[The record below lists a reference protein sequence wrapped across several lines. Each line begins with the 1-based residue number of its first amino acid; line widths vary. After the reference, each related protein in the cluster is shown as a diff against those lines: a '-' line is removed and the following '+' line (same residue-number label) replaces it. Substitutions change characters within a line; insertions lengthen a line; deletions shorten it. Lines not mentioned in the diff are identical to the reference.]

1 MSQAANPLRRLVFFA
16 PVALVLGFAA
26 IAYSMMTSGKD
37 NSVLPSALIGALA
50 PELSLPPLDGAVN
63 NGKPMPALTSDAIRG
78 QLTLVNVWAS
88 WCVPCRQEHPI
99 IMGLSKDSRIKVV
112 GINYK
117 DKNEN
122 ALGFLAE
129 LGNPFAAIGV
139 DPRGAAAIDW
149 GVYGIP
155 ESYLVGADGKII
167 YKRVGP
173 FDEKSLNNDLF
184 PAIEKAL
191 AAAKS

>member
-37 NSVLPSALIGALA
+37 NSVLPSALIGAPA

>member
-1 MSQAANPLRRLVFFA
+1 VFFA